1 MTVGFH
7 REQHGMTRIDIDTGI
22 RFEQF
27 IAAFEKAAPPVDP
40 TTLERIV
47 KAGGDWDDVRAA
59 AAENAPND
67 LMMYAK
73 IDASGFFGVAGH
85 STQAIEYLV
94 GNHVIAETMFRH
106 DPKAMLYAPLRMHHH
121 RMARDDRHSYGQLSR
136 FLDAARH
143 RAVDVTPIWLMRQ
156 AGRSLPEYRKLRER
170 WSLVEIV
177 AQPELC
183 AVRGTGY
190 ALDNLDVLKRA
201 LMYIR

>member
-1 MTVGFH
+1 MNHRKANRMTVGFH

-22 RFEQF
+22 PFEQF

-40 TTLERIV
+40 TALERIV

-73 IDASGFFGVAGH
+73 IDTSGFFGVAGH

-106 DPKAMLYAPLRMHHH
+106 DAKAMLYAPLRMLIYSDADGDAVFT
-121 RMARDDRHSYGQLSR
+121 MDQPGPAFGSLDIAEVAAVGKDLDRKVVNLLRVVGVDAGQA
-136 FLDAARH
+136 F
-143 RAVDVTPIWLMRQ
+143 
-156 AGRSLPEYRKLRER
+156 G
-170 WSLVEIV
+170 
-177 AQPELC
+177 
-183 AVRGTGY
+183 
-190 ALDNLDVLKRA
+190 
-201 LMYIR
+201 